1 VSEREFRKLLEEVSA
16 WGKWGAEDE
25 RGALNYIT
33 PARRA
38 QAAGLVRHGRAFSLA
53 IPMRNG
59 SGPQT
64 GAGGRINPIRLMTA
78 TGCDPSGA
86 IELGAG
92 ARYTDDFLVMSVQ
105 SGTQWDALCHIF
117 YGERLYNGHPAS
129 AVDSNGARRNGI
141 DKVHADFV
149 SRGVL
154 LDIAR
159 LKGVECLAS
168 GYAIT
173 VDDLEAAER
182 RQGVRVQSGDIL
194 LVRTGQ
200 MSQTRGFTDWSVFHR
215 PEAGLD
221 WRTALWLRDRE
232 VAAVAGDN
240 SMVEAAGQIPG
251 IWVPF
256 HMLALANLGIHL
268 GEFWCFEEL
277 AADCEADGVFEFL
290 LVAQALPLAGGAG
303 SPLNPLALK

>member
-1 VSEREFRKLLEEVSA
+1 LSEAEFRKQLEEVRA
-16 WGKWGAEDE
+16 WGRWGAEDE
-25 RGALNYIT
+25 KGALNYIT

-38 QAAGLVRHGRAFSLA
+38 QAAGLVRRGQAFSLA

-59 SGPQT
+59 AGPQT

-78 TGCDPSGA
+78 TGADPAGA
-86 IELGAG
+86 IDLGAG
-92 ARYTDDFLVMSVQ
+92 ARYIDDFLLMSVQ
-105 SGTQWDALCHIF
+105 SGTQWDSLCHIY
-117 YGERLYNGHPAS
+117 YGDKLYNGFPANS
-129 AVDSNGARRNGI
+129 VDSAGARRNGI
-141 DKVHADFV
+141 DKVHSDFV
-149 SRGVL
+149 ARGVL

-159 LKGVECLAS
+159 LKGVECLGA

-173 VDDLEAAER
+173 VEDLEAAEK
-182 RQGVRVQSGDIL
+182 RQGVRVQGGDIL

-200 MSQTRGFTDWSVFHR
+200 MSQTHGFTDWAIFHR

-221 WRTALWLRDRE
+221 WRTAIWLRDRQ

-240 SMVEAAGQIPG
+240 SMVEASGQIPG

-277 AADCEADGVFEFL
+277 ASDCESDGVFEFM
-290 LVAQALPLAGGAG
+290 LVAQALPLVGGAG
-303 SPLNPLALK
+303 SPLNPIALK